1 MPAVAVKDI
10 LKDNL
15 LAPAPVAQLFTNQ
28 SEASLLPHHD
38 LPVNLDLYNTSVP
51 VAPVVAPVAPVA
63 ALTSPSSSASPGA
76 DDVTPEGEYDVHEE
90 GLCKDILYLYLYT
103 QSILK

>member
-1 MPAVAVKDI
+1 M
-10 LKDNL
+10 KDNL

-51 VAPVVAPVAPVA
+51 VAPVVA
-63 ALTSPSSSASPGA
+63 LTSASSSASPGA

-90 GLCKDILYLYLYT
+90 GLCKEIILFTFINSNY
-103 QSILK
+103 SKINGLKFWVESREHG